1 MNSQAEQCYRQLQR
15 RINPY
20 LSPLSQKDQDVL
32 QSRIENEFPVIFDHL
47 STLYGHRFDFFYHL
61 EEIFKTAIDA
71 YNNRSDELK
80 KLDQLRLNEPNWHQS
95 EHIIGAVAYADLFA
109 GNIKGLNKRIPY
121 LKKLKINYFHL
132 MPFFDCPDGEN
143 DGGYAV
149 SDYRT
154 VRKDLGTIKDVEKLA
169 GNLRKEGIS
178 LVADFVF
185 NHTSNEHTWAKKA
198 LAGEKEYQDFYYM
211 FPDRTV
217 PDQYDATLREIFP
230 DTRRGSFTWVDKI
243 KQWVWTTFHNYQW
256 DLNYSNPDVF
266 RAIASEMLFLAN
278 IGVEVL
284 RLDAIA
290 FTGKKLGT
298 TSENQSEAH
307 LLVKALNG
315 ITNIAAP
322 AVAFKSEAIVHPDF
336 VKTYISEDECE
347 LSYNPLLMALIWE
360 ALATRDTKLLQHSM
374 KDRFQIDENTTWV
387 NYVRCHDDIGWTF
400 SDEDAAS
407 LGINGYDHRSFLNRF
422 YLGDFPGSFS
432 KGEAFQYNP
441 DTGDMRIC
449 GMAAS
454 LTGLEKGV
462 GNDDVE
468 ESELSLKRI
477 TLMYA
482 VTMFIGG
489 IPLIYL
495 GDELALMNDYSYQKD
510 PIKKSDSRWVHRVE
524 TDEKLFSDIENKNDY
539 QGQMFS
545 NMVNLINIRKNH
557 SSFGGSKT
565 EFHEPSSQHLFCFSR
580 GNGVDKILFVG
591 NFSEHSPTVYSNQLV
606 NTFGEK
612 IELRELYS
620 GRSFSSM
627 IDIPLKPYQFLLL
640 KVKNK

>member
-1 MNSQAEQCYRQLQR
+1 MNSQAEQCYQKLKR
-15 RINPY
+15 RLHTYIES
-20 LSPLSQKDQDVL
+20 LDQKDQNVL
-32 QSRIENEFPVIFDHL
+32 QSRIEKEFPKIFDHL
-47 STLYGHRFDFFYHL
+47 STLYGYRSDFFYHL

-71 YNNRSDELK
+71 YIDRSVDLK
-80 KLDQLRLNEPNWHQS
+80 KLDLQRINKPNWHQS
-95 EHIIGAVAYADLFA
+95 EKIVGAMAYTDLFA
-109 GNIKGLNKRIPY
+109 GNIKSLNNRISY
-121 LKKLKINYFHL
+121 LKKLNVNYFHL
-132 MPFFDCPDGEN
+132 MPFFDCPSGQN

-154 VRKDLGTIKDVEKLA
+154 VRKDLGTIKDVEQLA
-169 GNLRKEGIS
+169 ANLRNKGIS

-198 LAGEKEYQDFYYM
+198 LAGEKEYQDYYYM

-230 DTRRGSFTWVDKI
+230 DTRRGSFTWVDDI

-290 FTGKKLGT
+290 FTGKKMGT
-298 TSENQSEAH
+298 TSENQNEAH

-322 AVAFKSEAIVHPDF
+322 AIAFKSEAIVHPDF

-347 LSYNPLLMALIWE
+347 LSYNPLLMALMWE
-360 ALATRDTKLLQHSM
+360 ALATRDTKLLHHSM
-374 KDRFQIDENTTWV
+374 KHRFQIDNNTTWI

-407 LGINGYDHRSFLNRF
+407 LGINAYDHRSFLNHF
-422 YLGDFPGSFS
+422 YVGDFPGSFS
-432 KGEAFQYNP
+432 KGEAFQFNP

-454 LTGLEKGV
+454 LTGLEKGFE
-462 GNDDVE
+462 NDDPDE
-468 ESELSLKRI
+468 RGLSIQRM

-482 VTMFIGG
+482 VSMFIGG

-495 GDELALMNDYSYQKD
+495 GDELALMNDYSYRKD
-510 PIKKSDSRWVHRVE
+510 PVKETDSRWVNRVE
-524 TDEKLFSDIENKNDY
+524 TDENLLSDIENKNDHHGKMY
-539 QGQMFS
+539 S
-545 NMVNLINIRKNH
+545 NMVNLINIRTH
-557 SSFGGSKT
+557 HTTFGAT
-565 EFHEPSSQHLFCFSR
+565 ETVFHDTSSQYLFSFSR
-580 GNGVDKILFVG
+580 GNDEEKVLFVG
-591 NFSEHSPTVYSNQLV
+591 NFSEHSPFVSSNLLINNFGVRVELNDIYS
-606 NTFGEK
+606 
-612 IELRELYS
+612 S
-620 GRSFSSM
+620 RSFSSM
-627 IDIPLKPYQFLLL
+627 SDFSLKPYQFLLL
-640 KVKNK
+640 EVKK